1 MDYGI
6 GTCEGKIRVIEH
18 RASKEIRGYHSLPP
32 YNSQP
37 TDTSKASKELFF
49 WGHKIDLLKSHM
61 VCFDKI
67 PSLLYWDGNGGK
79 EHCCGG
85 GGD

>member
-1 MDYGI
+1 MTTILSKLLNQAEETINYIMDYGI

-49 WGHKIDLLKSHM
+49 
-61 VCFDKI
+61 
-67 PSLLYWDGNGGK
+67 
-79 EHCCGG
+79 
-85 GGD
+85 